1 MTVEQRE
8 LFKDLHCYDFSDFC
22 LKDGEL
28 AQIAEHIY
36 IIYDLDSFYIKY
48 FDNDNNLLSSYRYD
62 PWEHIHFVKIKKDL
76 IKKEK
81 WNWFKNILN
90 FNKDKQ

>member
-1 MTVEQRE
+1 MTNEQKE
-8 LFKDLHCYDFSDFC
+8 LFKDLHYNSFSDFC

-48 FDNDNNLLSSYRYD
+48 FDNDNNLLSSYRYA

-90 FNKDKQ
+90 LKKANK

>member
-1 MTVEQRE
+1 MTNEQKE
-8 LFKDLHCYDFSDFC
+8 LFKDLHYNSFSDFC

-28 AQIAEHIY
+28 AQIA
-36 IIYDLDSFYIKY
+36 
-48 FDNDNNLLSSYRYD
+48 
-62 PWEHIHFVKIKKDL
+62 EHIHFVKIKKDL

-90 FNKDKQ
+90 FNKDKK